1 MTPSEQVLTPEQQE
15 RLARIK
21 LFALD
26 VDGTLT
32 NGQVVYVGKEE
43 SQAFDVLDG
52 QGLVWMR
59 RDGVKLAWITGRGC
73 AATSQRAEELGVEF
87 AVLKCK
93 NKRAA
98 LVAIQEEL
106 GLTEAETLS
115 MGDDLPDLA
124 LGNGS
129 GFFAAPAN
137 ARPEVKQRA
146 DYVTNARGGDGA
158 VREVCELYLRAR
170 GQWQAL
176 QSAAWR

>member
-1 MTPSEQVLTPEQQE
+1 MTSSEESLPLEALQRLT
-15 RLARIK
+15 RTR

-26 VDGTLT
+26 IDGTLT
-32 NGQVVYVGKEE
+32 NGQVTYIGKEE
-43 SQAFDVLDG
+43 SQSFDVLDG

-59 RDGVKLAWITGRGC
+59 RDGVKLAWISGRGC
-73 AATSQRAEELGVEF
+73 AATRKRAEELGVEF
-87 AVLKCK
+87 IVLECK
-93 NKRAA
+93 NKSAA

-106 GLTEAETLS
+106 GLSPQETLA

-124 LGNGS
+124 LANGA

-137 ARPEVKQRA
+137 ARPELLERA
-146 DYVTNARGGDGA
+146 DYVTESRGGDGA

-176 QSAAWR
+176 QSAAGR

>member
-1 MTPSEQVLTPEQQE
+1 MTSNDQTLSAEHQE
-15 RLARIK
+15 RLSKIK
-21 LFALD
+21 LFAMD

-32 NGQVVYVGKEE
+32 RGEVVYVGQEE
-43 SQAFDVLDG
+43 SQSFDVVDG
-52 QGLVWMR
+52 QGLVWLR

-73 AATSQRAEELGVEF
+73 AATRKRAEELGVEF
-87 AVLKCK
+87 IVLQCK

-106 GLTEAETLS
+106 GLTEEQTLS

-124 LGNGS
+124 LASGS

-137 ARPEVKQRA
+137 ARPEVLERA
-146 DYVTNARGGDGA
+146 DYITQASGGQGA

-176 QSAAWR
+176 QSAAGR